1 MNIEQTIVHIHIEI
15 DDSKEKEKHNQ
26 TIKTTIKK
34 TNEGKKSNITV
45 QDHRL
50 LKHGPKAYV
59 DKQFYI

>member
-34 TNEGKKSNITV
+34 NKRRKEIEHHCSRSQAVKTRSEGI
-45 QDHRL
+45 R
-50 LKHGPKAYV
+50 G
-59 DKQFYI
+59 